1 MKTVILAGGLGT
13 RLSEETTSKPKPM
26 VEIGGHPMLWHIMN
40 LYAAAGFTEF
50 LIACGYRADAIKV
63 FFSEFFLRNSDV
75 FVDLATGK
83 VESSTNQSP
92 NWRVGCIDTGLNTM
106 TGGRLK
112 ALRSHLGNESF
123 MVTYGD
129 GVADIDIAQLVD
141 FHQSHGKLA
150 TVTAVRPPARF
161 GGMTL
166 VGDQVSVFAEKS
178 PTQVGWINGGF
189 FVFEPG
195 VLDYIE
201 GSETRLEAEPLSQL
215 AADGELVAYKHD
227 SFWMPMDTLREKT
240 ELERLW
246 TTDSPPWKLWQ

>member
-1 MKTVILAGGLGT
+1 M
-13 RLSEETTSKPKPM
+13 RLEP
-26 VEIGGHPMLWHIMN
+26 
-40 LYAAAGFTEF
+40 
-50 LIACGYRADAIKV
+50 
-63 FFSEFFLRNSDV
+63 
-75 FVDLATGK
+75 LATGK

-166 VGDQVSVFAEKS
+166 VGDQVEARFGVRLVPEVRI
-178 PTQVGWINGGF
+178 VG
-189 FVFEPG
+189 
-195 VLDYIE
+195 
-201 GSETRLEAEPLSQL
+201 EA
-215 AADGELVAYKHD
+215 A
-227 SFWMPMDTLREKT
+227 
-240 ELERLW
+240 
-246 TTDSPPWKLWQ
+246 